1 MKFTRLLVLLLV
13 ALVIVTFAIFL
24 RQKRQ
29 SSLAWGQL
37 QTGQKIFSDLDLN
50 SLTKVQV
57 QRLGQTLT
65 LLKINGV
72 WQVEEKYGYPATFS
86 LLRDFLTKV
95 AEAKVVQ
102 NVPANADQ
110 WSQLDLVSPENQGAA
125 IEIKLFK
132 DSNQLATLFYVG
144 KNPANASGR
153 YVRLPQKNES
163 IFLVNEPFSA
173 LNYKLEDW
181 LDKQFIRP
189 DKIASVTIKPT
200 AKEEWKLFRSSET
213 NAFEMAG
220 VKKEKLDSEK
230 VDSLI
235 QTLSSLRFDDIL
247 ETNLVKE
254 GFSDPS
260 YVEIATLNEKSYRLT
275 VGSVTNEHYFVKLN
289 VGDKQQDQKHF
300 EKYIYLIPKSS
311 LNPLLGDP
319 LFKK

>member
-1 MKFTRLLVLLLV
+1 MKFARLLVLLLV

-24 RQKRQ
+24 RQKKQ
-29 SSLAWGQL
+29 TSLSLGQL
-37 QTGQKIFSDLDLN
+37 QAGQKIFSDLDLN
-50 SLTKVQV
+50 GLTKVQV
-57 QRLGQTLT
+57 QKLGQTLT
-65 LLKINGV
+65 LSKINGI
-72 WQVEEKYGYPATFS
+72 WQVEEKYGYPAAFS

-95 AEAKVVQ
+95 AEAKIVQ

-132 DSNQLATLFYVG
+132 DSKQLATLFYVG
-144 KNPANASGR
+144 KSPVNAAGR

-173 LNYKLEDW
+173 LNYKPEDW

-189 DKIASVTIKPT
+189 DNITSLTIKPAT
-200 AKEEWKLFRSSET
+200 KEEWKLFRSSET
-213 NAFEMAG
+213 NAFEMVG

-235 QTLSSLRFDDIL
+235 QALSSLRFDDIL

-254 GFSDPS
+254 GFSNPAHI
-260 YVEIATLNEKSYRLT
+260 EMATFNEKNYRLT

-289 VGDKQQDQKHF
+289 VGDKQQDEKHF

-311 LNPLLGDP
+311 LDPLLEDRP
-319 LFKK
+319 LKK